1 GLAATLSDQGRHAE
15 AEATQRE
22 GLAMSRALERE
33 ADIARDLRSLGDI
46 LTAAGQ
52 HAAAQLVLRDALAR
66 RVELFG
72 AVHREVALTQV
83 SLARALIGQERAA
96 AAEAL
101 LVEAL
106 PTLEASAG
114 PRAPLRDALALLADL
129 RE

>member
-1 GLAATLSDQGRHAE
+1 
-15 AEATQRE
+15 
-22 GLAMSRALERE
+22 E

-52 HAAAQLVLRDALAR
+52 HDAAEPLLRDALAR

-83 SLARALIGQERAA
+83 SLARALIGQERTDD
-96 AAEAL
+96 AEAL
-101 LVEAL
+101 LTEAR

-114 PRAPLRDALALLADL
+114 SRAPLRDALALLADL